1 MTWLDK
7 AMQSGRY
14 HAVQNEAPE
23 RLDEILP
30 AVAEWLKTHQWND
43 ETQEWDDK

>member
-7 AMQSGRY
+7 ATEFKDG
-14 HAVQNEAPE
+14 PE

-30 AVAEWLKTHQWND
+30 AMAEWLKTHQWND
-43 ETQEWDDK
+43 ETQEWEGK